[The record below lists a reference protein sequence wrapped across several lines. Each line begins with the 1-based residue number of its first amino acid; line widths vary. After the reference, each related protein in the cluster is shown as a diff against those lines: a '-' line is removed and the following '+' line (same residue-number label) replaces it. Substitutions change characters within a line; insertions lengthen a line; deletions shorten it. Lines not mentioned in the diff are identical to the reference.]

1 MRRITWRNHTGN
13 QSCQPLQL
21 TAPESLD
28 DIVGLVA
35 LAEAEGV
42 QVRAVGS
49 GHSWSDVALTGG
61 LLMQPHGLG
70 GRLELDRSAL
80 RHPHPDRLVRFQGG
94 TRVRELNADL
104 WNAGLGLPN
113 MGGYDGQTIAGVIS
127 TSTHGS
133 GMRFG
138 PLCDLVCSLD
148 MVCSGGRRLRIV
160 PSDGPTDPTRFD
172 GGRDGWQLRQDDDL
186 FAAAVVS
193 MGCLGVIYAVTLE
206 VRERFMLT
214 ESRVVTTWE
223 EVKAQLPDGAALR
236 DTAHWELAVNPY
248 ARSDG
253 RHTCVITA
261 RTPAAEGQEPDHDE
275 GSRPWVTE
283 LLASLPVTHGV
294 LDLVLDLDP
303 DGTPEA
309 LDNALRG
316 IADREYT
323 DRSYRVFNIGAANLL
338 PAYSSEIAIELRD
351 DLPVRAVQ
359 RVFEV
364 AERHARL
371 GSVYATSPFSLR
383 FVRRSPALLSMM
395 HGRDTMMM
403 ELILQTETE
412 GGFELLAAY
421 ERALLELGGRPH
433 WGQVNYL
440 TERELR
446 RLYPRVDTWLDARA
460 ELNPSGVFDG
470 PFSARV
476 GLS

>member
-1 MRRITWRNHTGN
+1 
-13 QSCQPLQL
+13 
-21 TAPESLD
+21 
-28 DIVGLVA
+28 
-35 LAEAEGV
+35 
-42 QVRAVGS
+42 
-49 GHSWSDVALTGG
+49 
-61 LLMQPHGLG
+61 
-70 GRLELDRSAL
+70 
-80 RHPHPDRLVRFQGG
+80 
-94 TRVRELNADL
+94 
-104 WNAGLGLPN
+104 
-113 MGGYDGQTIAGVIS
+113 
-127 TSTHGS
+127 
-133 GMRFG
+133 
-138 PLCDLVCSLD
+138 
-148 MVCSGGRRLRIV
+148 
-160 PSDGPTDPTRFD
+160 
-172 GGRDGWQLRQDDDL
+172 
-186 FAAAVVS
+186 
-193 MGCLGVIYAVTLE
+193 
-206 VRERFMLT
+206 
-214 ESRVVTTWE
+214 
-223 EVKAQLPDGAALR
+223 
-236 DTAHWELAVNPY
+236 
-248 ARSDG
+248 
-253 RHTCVITA
+253 VITA